1 MLLRMHKR
9 TISRTLHSPSLCALA
24 VEMQAVQRQ
33 DDTAHSERHVL
44 LLESLQAHIPG
55 HQAEC
60 EFWPVCKDF
69 SQARQLTQSF
79 DVDVYD
85 ASSACAYLDV
95 IFSACADFRT
105 GVSCFKRS

>member
-1 MLLRMHKR
+1 M
-9 TISRTLHSPSLCALA
+9 
-24 VEMQAVQRQ
+24 QRQ

>member
-1 MLLRMHKR
+1 MLLRMHR
-9 TISRTLHSPSLCALA
+9 RAIHRTLHSPSFLA
-24 VEMQAVQRQ
+24 GAVGLQAVQGQ
-33 DDTAHSERHVL
+33 DDTAYSERHVL

-69 SQARQLTQSF
+69 TQARQSTRSF

-95 IFSACADFRT
+95 IFSACTDFRT

>member
-1 MLLRMHKR
+1 MYSK
-9 TISRTLHSPSLCALA
+9 
-24 VEMQAVQRQ
+24 QA
-33 DDTAHSERHVL
+33 VL
-44 LLESLQAHIPG
+44 LLELLQVHIPG

-69 SQARQLTQSF
+69 SQPRQSTQSF
-79 DVDVYD
+79 EVSVYD

-95 IFSACADFRT
+95 ILSACADFLT